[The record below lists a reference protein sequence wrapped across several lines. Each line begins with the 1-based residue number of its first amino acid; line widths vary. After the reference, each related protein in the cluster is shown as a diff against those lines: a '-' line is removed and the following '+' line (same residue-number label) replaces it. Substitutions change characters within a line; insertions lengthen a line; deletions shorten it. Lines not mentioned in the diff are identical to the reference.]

1 MSSITRGVEV
11 DPRGLRAAEELNGRV
26 DWELGEE
33 GVEEEALLYCWWVK
47 CEVPL
52 HFPVV
57 RELDRAR
64 TPESKVR
71 VLSRSLDPIDSI
83 G

>member
-11 DPRGLRAAEELNGRV
+11 DPRGLRGAKELNGRV

-47 CEVPL
+47 CEVPWYESWT
-52 HFPVV
+52 V
-57 RELDRAR
+57 REHQNQKYAYYGTRQKFR
-64 TPESKVR
+64 
-71 VLSRSLDPIDSI
+71 
-83 G
+83 

>member
-33 GVEEEALLYCWWVK
+33 GVEEEALLYCLWVK
-47 CEVPL
+47 CK
-52 HFPVV
+52 
-57 RELDRAR
+57 AR
-64 TPESKVR
+64 CIF
-71 VLSRSLDPIDSI
+71 L
-83 G
+83 